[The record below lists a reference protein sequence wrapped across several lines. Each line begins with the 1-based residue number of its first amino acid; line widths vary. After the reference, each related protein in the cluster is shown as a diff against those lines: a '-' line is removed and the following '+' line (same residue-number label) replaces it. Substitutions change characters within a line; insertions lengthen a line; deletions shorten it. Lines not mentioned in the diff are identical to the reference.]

1 MILYGLICEKEH
13 QFDSWFRN
21 SSVVEKLVKAGQV
34 ACPKCGSVKVQK
46 ALQAPNITP
55 SKKKAKAP
63 RVNTPAP
70 EAPASSSSNANVAQA
85 VEKMTEAYNELREAI
100 EKNFDNVGDQFAEE
114 ARKIH
119 YGEAPE
125 RGIYGDATP
134 EQTEELHEEGIP
146 VYALPW
152 PKKKRKP
159 S

>member
-1 MILYGLICEKEH
+1 MILYDLICEKEH

-21 SSVVEKLVKAGQV
+21 STVVEKLVKAGAV
-34 ACPKCGSVKVQK
+34 SCPKCGSVKVQK

-63 RVNTPAP
+63 KAVVPAQEP
-70 EAPASSSSNANVAQA
+70 KTNADVALA
-85 VEKMTEAYNELREAI
+85 VEKMTEAYNELRETI
-100 EKNFDNVGDQFAEE
+100 EKSFDNVGDQFAEE

-134 EQTEELHEEGIP
+134 EQTEELHDEGIP

-152 PKKKRKP
+152 VKKKRKL

>member
-1 MILYGLICEKEH
+1 MILYDLICEKEH

-21 SSVVEKLVKAGQV
+21 SSVVEKLIKAGQV

-63 RVNTPAP
+63 K
-70 EAPASSSSNANVAQA
+70 ASTVSEGKSNADVTQA
-85 VEKMTEAYNELREAI
+85 VEKMTEAYNELRETI

-146 VYALPW
+146 VYALPM
-152 PKKKRKP
+152 PKKKRKL

>member
-1 MILYGLICEKEH
+1 MILYDLICDKEH

-21 SSVVEKLVKAGQV
+21 STVVEKLLKIGQV
-34 ACPKCGSVKVQK
+34 SCPKCGSVKVMK

-63 RVNTPAP
+63 KVPATPAVP
-70 EAPASSSSNANVAQA
+70 DAKPNADVAHA
-85 VEKMTEAYNELREAI
+85 IERMTEAYNELRETI

-114 ARKIH
+114 ARRIH

-125 RGIYGDATP
+125 RGIYGEATP

-146 VYALPW
+146 VYALPM
-152 PKKKRKP
+152 PKKKRKL

>member
-1 MILYGLICEKEH
+1 MILYDLICEKEH

-21 SSVVEKLVKAGQV
+21 SSVVEKLIKAGQV
-34 ACPKCGSVKVQK
+34 SCPKCGSLKVQK

-55 SKKKAKAP
+55 SKKKAKGP
-63 RVNTPAP
+63 K
-70 EAPASSSSNANVAQA
+70 ASTVSEGKSNADVTLA
-85 VEKMTEAYNELREAI
+85 VEKMTEAYNELRETI

-114 ARKIH
+114 ARKMH
-119 YGEAPE
+119 YGETPE

-152 PKKKRKP
+152 SKKKRKP